1 MGRRRQCAGRPAWRA
16 VGDGAPGG
24 DGSAVREPAA
34 PRLECGVLAATRPP
48 PDCARRRAGAEGRA
62 RRRADPSAGLVR
74 ARPERR
80 PPGGGRVQ
88 RLDASGDAAG
98 GWRLGARPAARAGR
112 LPLLVRYGRWAVVRA
127 RAVPRPHGR
136 RHGRPRGRDGGVVS
150 EPRQA
155 HAALAALGDA
165 ELIERVLAGE
175 RECFQPLVQR
185 YQESL
190 YRVACALVLDP
201 DAAADIVQ
209 DAFVRAYANLARCHD
224 RRRFRFWLLATLRNR
239 GLDYLKE

>member
-1 MGRRRQCAGRPAWRA
+1 M
-16 VGDGAPGG
+16 
-24 DGSAVREPAA
+24 
-34 PRLECGVLAATRPP
+34 
-48 PDCARRRAGAEGRA
+48 
-62 RRRADPSAGLVR
+62 
-74 ARPERR
+74 
-80 PPGGGRVQ
+80 
-88 RLDASGDAAG
+88 
-98 GWRLGARPAARAGR
+98 
-112 LPLLVRYGRWAVVRA
+112 
-127 RAVPRPHGR
+127 
-136 RHGRPRGRDGGVVS
+136 S

-239 GLDYLKE
+239 GLDYLKERRRRDVSLSDEAVVRRAEVHDAGGADTAERVALRSALAAALARLSPAIRETFVLRHVEQWSIEEIAELLGLSESAVKMRLHRARLQLQTWLEADGVASENVTGQANESSDK

>member
-1 MGRRRQCAGRPAWRA
+1 
-16 VGDGAPGG
+16 
-24 DGSAVREPAA
+24 
-34 PRLECGVLAATRPP
+34 
-48 PDCARRRAGAEGRA
+48 
-62 RRRADPSAGLVR
+62 
-74 ARPERR
+74 
-80 PPGGGRVQ
+80 
-88 RLDASGDAAG
+88 
-98 GWRLGARPAARAGR
+98 
-112 LPLLVRYGRWAVVRA
+112 
-127 RAVPRPHGR
+127 
-136 RHGRPRGRDGGVVS
+136 VS
-150 EPRQA
+150 ESRHA

-239 GLDYLKE
+239 GLDYLKERRRRDVSLSDDTVVRRAEVHDAGGADTAERVALRSALDAALARLSPAIRETFVLRHVEQWSIEELAELLGLSESAVKMRLHRARLQLQTWLEADGVASENVTGPADESSDN